1 MTAVCVVGGESAT
14 QQASLTT
21 NGCDVL
27 IATPGRLLDL
37 LRNHLVV
44 LNQTNY
50 IVLDEAD
57 RMIDEGFEQDVNT
70 VMGAMGSLM
79 KSEEEE
85 EVEKE
90 AEATES
96 LTSKYRTTIMFSAT
110 MAPKVEALAK
120 RYMRC
125 AVQVTIGTSTAANEV
140 EIKQIINMIRENQ
153 KPAML
158 QKVGSEGEA

>member
-1 MTAVCVVGGESAT
+1 M
-14 QQASLTT
+14 
-21 NGCDVL
+21 L

-90 AEATES
+90 AEETES

-110 MAPKVEALAK
+110 MAPEGGGA
-120 RYMRC
+120 
-125 AVQVTIGTSTAANEV
+125 
-140 EIKQIINMIRENQ
+140 
-153 KPAML
+153 
-158 QKVGSEGEA
+158 GEAVHALRGAGDDRHEHGGERGGDQADHQHDPREPEAGDAPEGRV